1 MAELRFEMH
10 VCVQVCNHRK
20 FLEDLRGRRVFR
32 SLWRRGGGGG
42 HSCALSVVSGSLAYE
57 TRGSLE

>member
-1 MAELRFEMH
+1 MH

-32 SLWRRGGGGG
+32 SLWRRGGGGS